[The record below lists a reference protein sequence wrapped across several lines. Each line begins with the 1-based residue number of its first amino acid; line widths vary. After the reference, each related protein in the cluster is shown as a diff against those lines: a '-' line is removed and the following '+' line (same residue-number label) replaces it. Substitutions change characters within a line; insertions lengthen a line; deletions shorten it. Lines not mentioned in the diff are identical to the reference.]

1 MKNTGIEYQSTEQK
15 PVVRPDFEKL
25 LPPLTDEQLF
35 LLEADIV
42 KNGCYTPIIANEDMV
57 IIDGHHRFRICEK
70 HDLPY
75 RTVVFSFTDDLEA
88 KEWAVDAQKS
98 RRNLSVNELCKIAM
112 KLRPDVEAR
121 AAQRR
126 SDNGGDKVSEDAR
139 AEMATLPSPLTS
151 EKSSVRHELAATVGV
166 GERTMGK
173 AMKIEDDAPQ
183 PVKDAVDDGSITIHQ
198 GYNLMREL
206 QNLPEDEQEAA
217 AVEAVEREI
226 EKHGN
231 KRSRIDADAKMARLY
246 CTAFEKGVQIEP
258 TEKNIRIWI
267 ENAGIKHDH
276 LDSMISDAR
285 QIAEAFSTIAD
296 VLENTIKPKW
306 RPNIDTEENNTETC
320 ETDYSGDTGE

>member
-1 MKNTGIEYQSTEQK
+1 MKNTGIEYQSTERK
-15 PVVRPDFEKL
+15 PTVLPDFEKL

-42 KNGCYTPIIANEDMV
+42 KNGCFTPIIANEDMV
-57 IIDGHHRFRICEK
+57 IVDGHHRFRICEK
-70 HDLPY
+70 HGLPY
-75 RTVVFSFTDDLEA
+75 RTVVLSFADDLEA
-88 KEWAVDAQKS
+88 KEWALDTQKS

-112 KLRPDVEAR
+112 KLRPEVEAR

-151 EKSSVRHELAATVGV
+151 EKSSVRHELAAAVGV

-173 AMKIEDDAPQ
+173 AMKIEDEAPQ

-198 GYNLMREL
+198 GYNLTREL
-206 QNLPEDEQEAA
+206 QNLPRDEQESA

-226 EKHGN
+226 EKHNN
-231 KRSRIDADAKMARLY
+231 KRRRNDIDAKTAKLY

-258 TEKNIRIWI
+258 TEANIRIWI
-267 ENAGIKHDH
+267 ENAGVKYGH
-276 LDSMISDAR
+276 LDSMIDDAR
-285 QIAEAFSTIAD
+285 QIADTFSTIAN

-306 RPNIDTEENNTETC
+306 RLNIETEKNDTETSEA
-320 ETDYSGDTGE
+320 DYSGDTGE